1 MNIKTQNITFIC
13 ENCKIEHD
21 GTYGSGRFCSDH
33 CRRVYSGK
41 RVNINGN
48 HKSNLNK
55 NKHKSP
61 YGTWKCECCNLIFE
75 TRAQLFSHNHE
86 VHPITKGS
94 SWNKGLTKE
103 TDARIAKY
111 VKTNYN
117 RNQYG
122 KTTRGISK
130 TLEQRKKISDSMKKF
145 YKEHLELIPYKLHHS
160 SKESYPE
167 KYFNELLI
175 KEDIKN
181 YTRNLPVCG
190 YFLDFG
196 FKDKKIDFEVDG
208 SQHWLDKKIIE
219 HDKKRNQT
227 LIDNGWTVIRMRW
240 DNWQKMSFEEKQQW
254 ITDFKSKI

>member
-1 MNIKTQNITFIC
+1 MYDKTKTYIWIC
-13 ENCKIEHD
+13 RICHSEFKTRKEKQLHYKQCHSEV
-21 GTYGSGRFCSDH
+21 S
-33 CRRVYSGK
+33 
-41 RVNINGN
+41 
-48 HKSNLNK
+48 K
-55 NKHKSP
+55 N
-61 YGTWKCECCNLIFE
+61 
-75 TRAQLFSHNHE
+75 
-86 VHPITKGS
+86 V
-94 SWNKGLTKE
+94 WNKGLTKE

-240 DNWQKMSFEEKQQW
+240 DNW
-254 ITDFKSKI
+254 